1 MLKVAGSILVFL
13 GALGYGRS
21 LCNYLKQHLKQL
33 LLFRDILVQMD
44 SGRECLKLPYS
55 QLLRRTAAGKEHLF
69 SEILLQIA
77 TEMEKNREADVGVL
91 WREAMEERKQEILLK
106 EEELNLVITL
116 AKNLAFDGKST
127 KVCEIYFMQLE
138 DKIVQA
144 IEEKKEKQKLYG
156 SVSLLGGLFLVIL
169 LL

>member
-1 MLKVAGSILVFL
+1 MLKIAGSILILF
-13 GALGYGRS
+13 GAGGYGS
-21 LCNYLKQHLKQL
+21 CLCNYLKQHLKQL
-33 LLFRDILVQMD
+33 LTFRDIFVQMD
-44 SGRECLKLPYS
+44 SGRECLRLPYS
-55 QLLRRTAAGKEHLF
+55 QLLRRTATGKSKLF

-77 TEMEKNREADVGVL
+77 EEMEKNREADVGIL
-91 WREAMEERKQEILLK
+91 WTEALEERKKEILLK
-106 EEELNLVITL
+106 EEELSLIITL
-116 AKNLAFDGKST
+116 GKNIAYEGKST

-144 IEEKKEKQKLYG
+144 MDEKKEKQKLYG